1 MKRKRVSKVPRDDT
15 NEMRTEYQIDYSKS
29 RPNRFAKI
37 ATEEPLVVMVDA
49 DISEVFTTS
58 ESVNHALRA
67 LIAAMPKSRR
77 KRVS

>member
-1 MKRKRVSKVPRDDT
+1 MKRKRVSKANGDT
-15 NEMRTEYQIDYSKS
+15 ANSMRKEYRIDYSKS

-67 LIAAMPKSRR
+67 LIAAMPKSSR